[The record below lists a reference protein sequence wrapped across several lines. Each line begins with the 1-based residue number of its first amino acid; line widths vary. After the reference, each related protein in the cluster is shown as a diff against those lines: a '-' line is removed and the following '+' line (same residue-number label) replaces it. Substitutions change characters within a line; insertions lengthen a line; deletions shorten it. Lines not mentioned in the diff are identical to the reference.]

1 MLKACTMEPELLSS
15 VWVFH
20 GTGGRFTSA
29 VFTKKDLAEKW
40 ISQHKLSGVLTEYPL
55 DVGVYDWAIA
65 NNSFKVKKEVQEQAE
80 FIQKFTT
87 ASQDHYHYE
96 NGELD

>member
-1 MLKACTMEPELLSS
+1 MEPELLSS

-55 DVGVYDWAIA
+55 DVGVYDWAIS